1 MKLTETR
8 FKGLYVIE
16 PQVFMDHRGYF
27 FESFNSARFAEAGIV
42 FEPRQDNES
51 KSSQG
56 VIRGLHYQLNPYA
69 QAKLIRVVEG
79 SIFDV
84 VVDLRKDSG
93 TFGKWFGM
101 ELDSESKRQ
110 LFIPKGFAHGFS
122 VLSEVAVLQYK
133 CDNLYNPEA
142 ERSLSIADPVLKI
155 DWKTDLHDA
164 IISAKDK
171 AAPLFADAEMN
182 F

>member
-8 FKGLYVIE
+8 FKGLYIIE
-16 PQVFMDHRGYF
+16 PQVFRDHRGYF
-27 FESFNSARFAEAGIV
+27 FESFNSARFAEAGIE

-51 KSSQG
+51 KSARG
-56 VIRGLHYQLNPYA
+56 VIRGLHYQLSPYA

-84 VVDLRKDSG
+84 VVDLRRDSD
-93 TFGKWFGM
+93 TFGKWFGL

-110 LFIPKGFAHGFS
+110 LFIPQGFAHGFS
-122 VLSEVAVLQYK
+122 VLSEIAVLQYK
-133 CDNLYNPEA
+133 CDNLYNPAA
-142 ERSLSIADPVLKI
+142 ERSLSIADPVLNI
-155 DWKTDLHDA
+155 DWKTDLRDA
-164 IISAKDK
+164 IISAKDI
-171 AAPLFADAEMN
+171 AAPLFADAEIN